1 MAFDDRFAYFWN
13 GIAKPAARNRSSLHG
28 TGLVFLGDSYPGN
41 YPAAVGILPGELS
54 KSVGEYEAVGC
65 GDCASCSG
73 CGPKSVGLPN
83 LNFGVTLSHVGAAA
97 AAYHGY
103 KRGGTVKSALIWGLL
118 GGLAPIITNAVAV
131 AQGFG
136 QRKGG
141 GGSGGFLAGF
151 RSGLNKSMGSGG
163 GGAKY
168 TFKSKK

>member
-1 MAFDDRFAYFWN
+1 MAFDSRFAYFWN
-13 GIAKPAARNRSSLHG
+13 GIAKPAARNHSSLHG
-28 TGLVFLGDSYPGN
+28 YEQTGLVFLGDSYPGN
-41 YPAAVGILPGELS
+41 YPAEVGILPGELS

-65 GDCASCSG
+65 DT

-83 LNFGVTLSHVGAAA
+83 LNFGVTLNHVGAAA

-118 GGLAPIITNAVAV
+118 GGIAPIITNAVAV

-141 GGSGGFLAGF
+141 GKAAKAW
-151 RSGLNKSMGSGG
+151 KSLKRHAASS
-163 GGAKY
+163 KPY
-168 TFKSKK
+168 TGE